1 MRSSLLVPVVLTFA
15 HLALVQ
21 VNTTAQEKRSP
32 KRVFTDED
40 LARYHPPSPSPVP
53 SPPSGHGQPGSSK
66 ALPKAGATPP
76 PEASPS
82 PRRSGGEWTG
92 EGERARTEGG
102 QEGQAPDARDAGDE
116 ASWQARANERRTAVV
131 LAENKVEGVQYRI
144 DTLRAADKPVDSE
157 RGQKTEADLTKLAEE
172 LEQAKADLAA
182 SRKALEDFEE
192 EARRANIPPGWI
204 RERPEGPES

>member
-1 MRSSLLVPVVLTFA
+1 
-15 HLALVQ
+15 
-21 VNTTAQEKRSP
+21 
-32 KRVFTDED
+32 
-40 LARYHPPSPSPVP
+40 
-53 SPPSGHGQPGSSK
+53 
-66 ALPKAGATPP
+66 
-76 PEASPS
+76 
-82 PRRSGGEWTG
+82 
-92 EGERARTEGG
+92 
-102 QEGQAPDARDAGDE
+102 
-116 ASWQARANERRTAVV
+116 VV

-204 RERPEGPES
+204 RERLEGPES